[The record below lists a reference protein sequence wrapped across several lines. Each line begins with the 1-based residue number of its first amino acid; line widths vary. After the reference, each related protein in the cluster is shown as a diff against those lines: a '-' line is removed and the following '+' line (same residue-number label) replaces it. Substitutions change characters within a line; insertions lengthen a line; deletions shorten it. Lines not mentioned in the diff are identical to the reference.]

1 MFVDASAAIGIVAH
15 EPDRADLNHRLSKA
29 RRVITSPIAIYESV
43 TGLARSRK
51 VPLPDADESIAV
63 FLKMVGARTVPVDV
77 RISKLALEAFA
88 RYGKGRHKANLNMGD
103 CFAYACAKAH
113 KVPLLYKGRD
123 FALTD
128 IERA

>member
-15 EPDRADLNHRLSKA
+15 ESDRGDLNQRLSKA

>member
-15 EPDRADLNHRLSKA
+15 ESDRGDLNQRLSKA

-51 VPLPDADESIAV
+51 VPLLNAEEAIAV

-128 IERA
+128 IEVA